1 MLARFIGKSTTTPVG
16 VYASTVSKRYSSIIS
31 VHRDTKED
39 NPNIAFEFNSEK
51 KRAEEIIAKYPPQ
64 YKKVPVCHY

>member
-39 NPNIAFEFNSEK
+39 NPNIAFEFNSENK
-51 KRAEEIIAKYPPQ
+51 KELRK
-64 YKKVPVCHY
+64 